1 MAPADS
7 SSTPPPP
14 PQEHHPPQGHH
25 PPPPPP
31 PQIVIQSSSSLLF
44 RIIAGIGWLGLLL
57 CVPIILGQAI
67 TYSEYYNSS
76 GGVIEKYHSQSK
88 TGTDKIAV
96 INVKGVI
103 MSGEGYVGHQIKLA
117 RADENVKAIVVRVDS
132 PGGTVTGSDFILHH
146 LNKLR
151 EEKEVPIVVSMGSMA
166 ASGGYYVAMAVGDEK
181 DTIFAEPTTT
191 TGSIGVIIPH
201 YGISGLMEK
210 YDIADDSIMSH
221 PRKQMLSMT
230 RAMPAEHRDILQN
243 YVNEAFGRFKDI
255 VKDGRPAF
263 KADPAKLDVLATG
276 EIFTANQALKSGL
289 VDKIGFVDDAIKRA
303 AELASL
309 DVEKTRVVTYEQP
322 TSLFSIASMSQQKPG
337 VSLETVLEMT
347 APKAYYLSSYVP
359 PVIKNIRL
367 D

>member
-1 MAPADS
+1 M
-7 SSTPPPP
+7 
-14 PQEHHPPQGHH
+14 
-25 PPPPPP
+25 
-31 PQIVIQSSSSLLF
+31 
-44 RIIAGIGWLGLLL
+44 L
-57 CVPIILGQAI
+57 CVPIIIGQAL
-67 TYSEYYNSS
+67 TYNEYYNSS
-76 GGVIEKYHSQSK
+76 GGVLEKYHSLSK

-96 INVKGVI
+96 INVKGII
-103 MSGEGYVGHQIKLA
+103 MDGEGYVGHQIKLA
-117 RADENVKAIVVRVDS
+117 QADENVKAIVVRVDS
-132 PGGTVTGSDFILHH
+132 PGGTVTGSDYILHH

-151 EEKEVPIVVSMGSMA
+151 EEKEIPIVVSMGSMA

-201 YGISGLMEK
+201 YDISGLMEK
-210 YDIADDSIMSH
+210 YNITDDSIMSH

-255 VKDGRPAF
+255 VKEGRPAF
-263 KADPAKLDVLATG
+263 KADPAKLDILATG

-289 VDKIGFVDDAIKRA
+289 VDKIGFLDEAIERA

-309 DVEKTRVVTYEQP
+309 DVEKVRVVTYEQP
-322 TSLFSIASMSQQKPG
+322 ASLFSLASMAQQKPG

-347 APKAYYLSSYVP
+347 APRAYYLSSYVP